1 MKRFS
6 SLISHLLSLPRQRL
20 FTLIEL
26 LVVIAII
33 AILAAML
40 LPALNNAR
48 EKAKAISCTS
58 LMKQLHTPEAMYQED
73 NSGYC
78 TPNKQV
84 GYWESSPGVLKT
96 SPGDKEWQDSH
107 APYAPS
113 LYWRKS
119 RKNATRTIAPPTCAA
134 ALAEHGGLMV
144 EKSAGPALFQLW
156 KDNGDVQREIGS
168 YGLYTDAGTGYWKTT
183 DGPNKVKGLKIN
195 RVAGPSHKGNLFE
208 NYYFGPFS
216 EDYWNLDYR
225 GNTWFRHLGGGKR
238 VSVLFYDGHVG
249 SVERVPHNAKIGTLT
264 AWNYYVV
271 LTK

>member
-6 SLISHLLSLPRQRL
+6 SLISHLSSPQFKQR

-48 EKAKAISCTS
+48 EKAKAISCTG

-73 NSGYC
+73 NHGYC

-84 GYWESSPGVLKT
+84 GLWESSPGVLKT

-119 RKNATRTIAPPTCAA
+119 RTNATKTIAPPTCAA
-134 ALAEHGGLMV
+134 ALAEHGGLPVMTSSG
-144 EKSAGPALFQLW
+144 ESLFMLW
-156 KDNGDVQREIGS
+156 KDNGDVRREYGS

-208 NYYFGPFS
+208 NYYYGPFS
-216 EDYWNLDYR
+216 EDFWNLDYR
-225 GNTWFRHLGGGKR
+225 GNTWYRHLGGGRR